1 MTLKRVALFGIPVG
15 LLLVIVGIVGY
26 MSQSGVYPLL
36 WVGLAALTVGFISA
50 IAHKWRER
58 PASD

>member
-1 MTLKRVALFGIPVG
+1 MTLKRVALIGIPVG

-26 MSQSGVYPLL
+26 VSQSATYPLL
-36 WVGLAALTVGFISA
+36 WIGLIAFIAGISSA